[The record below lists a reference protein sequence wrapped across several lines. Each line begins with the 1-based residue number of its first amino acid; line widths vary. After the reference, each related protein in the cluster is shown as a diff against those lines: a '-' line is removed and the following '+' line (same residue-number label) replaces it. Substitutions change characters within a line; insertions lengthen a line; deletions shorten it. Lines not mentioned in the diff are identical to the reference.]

1 MMRDAAGNDVR
12 IETPVAIAVE
22 RPIVDD
28 HGVVHSRDGIGPR
41 CVGEEQAQV
50 ARIPP
55 QVVGHE
61 LITASPIGEYPRP
74 PGSADLVA
82 REQGLRD
89 AARHSAERR
98 RANPVH
104 HGAADL
110 IALDLAVRQPR
121 LTDPVPPGPAD
132 DVVGNHDTVRIEGP
146 NRPEADTNRRRERHD
161 RVPLDAG
168 AVDANREDDVRI
180 GAVRLQVNPVK
191 ASVA

>member
-22 RPIVDD
+22 RSIVDD
-28 HGVVHSRDGIGPR
+28 HGVVHSRDDIGPR

-50 ARIPP
+50 AGIPP
-55 QVVGHE
+55 QVVGRE

-74 PGSADLVA
+74 PGTADLVA
-82 REQGLRD
+82 REQILRRS
-89 AARHSAERR
+89 AQHTAERR
-98 RANPVH
+98 CANPVH
-104 HGAADL
+104 DGAADL

-121 LTDPVPPGPAD
+121 CTDPVPPGPAD
-132 DVVGNHDTVRIEGP
+132 DVVGNHDIVRIEGP

-161 RVPLDAG
+161 RVALDAG

-180 GAVRLQVNPVK
+180 GAVRLQVNPL
-191 ASVA
+191 